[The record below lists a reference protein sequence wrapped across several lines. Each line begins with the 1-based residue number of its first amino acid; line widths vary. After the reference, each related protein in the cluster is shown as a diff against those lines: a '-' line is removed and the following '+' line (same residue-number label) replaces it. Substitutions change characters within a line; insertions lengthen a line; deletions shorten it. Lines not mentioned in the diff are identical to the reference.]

1 MASFFQ
7 PDGLISHEDN
17 NTRFQIYYN
26 APLAQQNLTRYWWQ
40 DLVKT
45 QDQPPIDKAQ
55 ARSHVA
61 TRLETVTTFEVC
73 ELILSA
79 SPPRWRCDL
88 LIVPLARPASL
99 LIETQELKEITSSGN
114 VDTRVKSWSPSTI
127 VAPLEEP
134 PSPTTPLELFT
145 GILDA
150 KPPDFPEAEL
160 RQGSVQLESAVKSN
174 LRYGS
179 FSLEADAPKS
189 TTTLDAKVDAK
200 LAYLRDLR
208 TRQNMDGMVL
218 ELKSTNDAVTVRLV
232 LKRFQYD
239 GIPVLLLADP
249 DLPVLDEIDLSLTNG
264 IIVKNAAVLS
274 TGKRRDFFRADR
286 VRDLAA
292 RSKRQRK
299 FRSDFLFAFL
309 EMYDTLPSAATLR
322 RAYKLAD
329 FFGAIITA
337 RPRCVDTESPPVTQ
351 MCLSGFDWLKK
362 TDVVWLQKQWST
374 EASIGSS
381 HTVGSVK
388 GAISLALDKLEAVLP
403 GSSHLLA
410 SHPLPLDLQAIRRE
424 PYTQSKT
431 PDCRSPQNL
440 SSSIW
445 NSTISGDQ
453 ICPVG
458 CFALRD
464 TISYHEYTEI
474 VKNQRHLK
482 ELGMLHS
489 CSAGELLNISSS
501 IKKIAGRT
509 AYESLVTELCT
520 GLQEGRIQVHRGL
533 DSGFTLPDDRGHAWG
548 VCDVVGSNEA
558 STMDIYLSQKN
569 AKNSATI
576 WHVFLSTQGVPREKR
591 FEEELLFM
599 SPDETFTLP
608 ASLRREL
615 ETDTETELLCLLRR
629 LSLQDPKS
637 ALEDGLCALARHI
650 LLPETTKTA
659 WSRLTSRACIDD
671 SIPIERLLSMR
682 LEHFSRQGADKLP
695 LLTNLIEFYDKAEHA
710 IEQALFWS
718 DRNFLNKISAV
729 LVEAYAASTSERPVD
744 YTVDLCALVFFCIIK
759 RAAFEDIYLETT
771 DRCPL
776 FLSQHD
782 QAGVFSELWVLGSQC
797 EIYFGIL
804 PRTLGEIIYDRYRKF
819 LEAHPPPLSSW
830 DGKNVFSAYS
840 TSEPKIRI
848 EGNTRMTGS
857 GSPVELPGA
866 EPGFCLN
873 DPKSRMSLKEAAHKL
888 GALSIFCFPAIIDV
902 ILLTFLGRGLYLT
915 AFMDIQVRT
924 MANYAILIALIMTG
938 GITGWV
944 GSSGG
949 FYLFS
954 YAFDNLTHFMV
965 QRFSA
970 AFVLTSVVAFC
981 GGFAF
986 SQQYSWYA
994 GFIFVMYLFA
1004 LTTFLNLLG
1013 VFATMH
1019 RPGSPLTSG
1028 RVAMWRCIPILFIS
1042 PVVSTFVV
1050 GWDTLIYLLVIY
1062 AFVIAL
1068 LVSFRSLCHEW
1079 TTWYDKVP
1087 TIKEKDLFLWYT
1099 QKLVQSG
1106 SEKVEESAS
1115 TAALARE
1122 ALQFEVSKFVEPRW
1136 WRFWDRKQRDPFVA
1150 KMAVGHKLAMW
1161 LLNKEAYGASLP
1173 ETYTTTWFVQLELAF
1188 ANQKHLVRGLK
1199 EHSQFILFRYS
1210 KYDIGQ
1216 NVGLFLAAL
1225 MDRWVDIVMSA
1236 KMPHNTRYLTPRARY
1251 SVCFGL
1257 LYFLM
1262 GAVAVDS
1269 VLQRHWAAASS
1280 MSTTK
1285 MASLNNYKQVLGHQ
1299 NRQRKQE
1306 MRQALGEFVTLL
1318 LLIFGFCT
1326 IFEWF
1331 LVDDHINIILYF
1343 CYILGYTGV
1352 LFFQFNRPFTKN
1364 IRWHVLIIF
1373 ISCAVA
1379 FVAGC
1384 SLRGAPAMT
1393 GFKYDFVIALDIAA
1407 VPSAIGTFLL
1417 TGYFEFP
1424 SRLPVSSKSSEAE
1437 RQMSDAE
1444 RALISAAPSGVVTPR
1459 PPAFDDPDTDNSNL
1473 TSASMGLLKDL
1484 CLSVNVNQR
1493 WTDLPEDVR
1502 QWIYDRVIG
1511 QDAKVSPSA
1520 LTWLVNEG
1528 VNLRHNSERLER
1540 RALIIQDMIRQSE
1553 NRIEERH
1560 TRRNSSKADTADLSL
1575 AVSTPKARKNLLTRF
1590 GIWTIRTTHSAVKWI
1605 ALLSG
1610 GAPDC
1615 GRELWFASRNQPL
1628 HVFTLRVL
1636 LFIWKLCW
1644 WMQHFWAY
1652 VFLVAGSKRIE
1663 PLVRQVH
1670 LGSTRKLSQ
1679 TTIIFETPAATIS
1692 GILGRDAENKL
1703 SITSYEGQHTEAPQD
1718 KKYLAKAYYDNRYR
1732 LQRRI
1737 VAAEGSELVTSE
1749 YHYADESSRWP
1760 ASKTVFEN
1768 NRESICHYDKYG
1780 RILRGRV
1787 NRAGKMYNFVYWYR
1801 KRPKG
1806 NADVLQASYQDATDS
1821 SNFSIDVFYCI
1832 KPRNKLNNV
1841 QFWVPSEKLQRI
1853 VCTHDKQV
1861 YEMTWTY
1868 KHARH
1873 PDIETCILKP
1883 DGEKKSAVAPPLVQ
1897 EAAKLFL
1904 KRPSHNAFDEE
1915 DLLIYHSVRWLK
1927 SVGYAST
1934 RGSSGITEKKER
1946 WSFSPSLILS
1956 RSKTVYRK
1964 LPTSILR
1971 TSLWKAWEQGPF
1983 LDAVSACS
1991 LDEMILRKEPLL
2003 HRYWRF
2009 RDSGRLKEAADELDE
2024 NLEQIV
2030 CAIEPSAEA
2039 SQKCPLLIK
2048 ASDLFSMGLG
2058 KDANQLTARLE
2069 NAYEDS
2075 AKQTSVIF
2083 SDNGCWPDNP
2093 GGVSNCRRDL
2103 INGHTTIRGHCLAES
2118 ANDYGIPRYQI
2129 EQNVN
2134 SLKILPLWG
2143 LDGKTPYHGLLDN
2156 LLQTQIDERIE
2167 QTRIKEDIE
2176 EIFVPLLRA
2185 FVKGARSRRYTRDD
2199 IATYSNVILRMNGF
2213 FERCD
2218 FNKTWTNEL
2227 VWEAWMKA
2235 WLIEYDD
2242 PNISSPA
2249 NLLEIERPSMNDFR
2263 DALNLY
2269 ICYFFIYS
2277 VEVPGK
2283 CPTVFQTTHHGIS
2296 SLYGVL
2302 LKFRRQ
2308 TTWGV
2313 WDHAILW
2320 RETCLNISPA
2330 QCLLPIPVQAMLL
2343 AGVKLACHVAYT
2355 HTDIVLPCTSVFN
2368 PDWEQDLGTDQGL
2381 RGSKKLFA
2389 RKIDPI
2395 VNGIGN
2401 MDAFQPV
2408 TEVRSKVPTTV
2419 MLSNVQ
2425 FIKDV
2430 KTAVLAADVIIN
2442 KFGFSDYRLLVY
2454 GAQDRQPSY
2463 ALETT
2468 MLINARNMAGKVVL
2482 AGFGSPKEVL
2492 KDAWLFMN
2500 SSLSEGLP
2508 LAIGEAA
2515 LSGIPIVATEVGATA
2530 LVLTDPDD
2538 PSKRYGEVVPPND
2551 PEALARAQLSI
2562 LAMLGPWA
2570 QYTHDDVPPP
2580 ALPDTFSPLDVEW
2593 ITKRMYDKTAD
2604 RQALGLKLRD
2614 VVLRSFHGSRYLREH
2629 EQMYWIQRK
2638 WAESRRAFKG
2648 KVPRSVNS
2656 YFGDKTV
2663 FTYDRETEAR
2673 FGTRPRWQTFDIE
2686 EVRRERNVEGEEKT
2700 AVV

>member
-1 MASFFQ
+1 
-7 PDGLISHEDN
+7 
-17 NTRFQIYYN
+17 
-26 APLAQQNLTRYWWQ
+26 
-40 DLVKT
+40 
-45 QDQPPIDKAQ
+45 
-55 ARSHVA
+55 
-61 TRLETVTTFEVC
+61 
-73 ELILSA
+73 
-79 SPPRWRCDL
+79 
-88 LIVPLARPASL
+88 
-99 LIETQELKEITSSGN
+99 LIEAQERSEIGSSVGIK
-114 VDTRVKSWSPSTI
+114 TRTNSWSPSTI

-134 PSPTTPLELFT
+134 TSPTTPKELFT

-150 KPPDFPEAEL
+150 KPPDFPAAEL
-160 RQGSVQLESAVKSN
+160 RQGSVTLESAVKSD

-189 TTTLDAKVDAK
+189 TTTLDAKVEAK
-200 LAYLRDLR
+200 LAYLRDLSV
-208 TRQNMDGMVL
+208 RQNMDGLVL
-218 ELKSTNDAVTVRLV
+218 ELKSTNDAVTLRLV
-232 LKRFQYD
+232 LKRLQYD

-249 DLPVLDEIDLSLTNG
+249 DLPVLDDIDLGLTNG
-264 IIVKNAAVLS
+264 IILKNAGVLS
-274 TGKRRDFFRADR
+274 TGERRDFFRADR

-292 RSKRQRK
+292 RSKRQRQS
-299 FRSDFLFAFL
+299 RSDFLFAFL
-309 EMYDTLPSAATLR
+309 EMYDTPPSAATLR

-329 FFGAIITA
+329 FFGAIITP
-337 RPRCVDTESPPVTQ
+337 RPRCVDAESPPVTQ

-362 TDVVWLQKQWST
+362 TDIVWLQKQWK
-374 EASIGSS
+374 EASLGSN
-381 HTVGSVK
+381 HTVSNAHGTV
-388 GAISLALDKLEAVLP
+388 SLAFDKLDTILP

-410 SHPLPLDLQAIRRE
+410 SHPLPLELQAMRRE

-431 PDCRSPQNL
+431 PDCRLPQN
-440 SSSIW
+440 SSGSIW

-453 ICPVG
+453 VCPVG

-464 TISYHEYTEI
+464 TIFYQEYYEI

-501 IKKIAGRT
+501 IKKLSGRT
-509 AYESLVTELCT
+509 AYESFVTELCT
-520 GLQEGRIQVHRGL
+520 GLQEGRVQVHRGL

-548 VCDVVGSNEA
+548 VCDVVDSAERSIIN
-558 STMDIYLSQKN
+558 IYLSQKN
-569 AKNSATI
+569 VKHSATI
-576 WHVFLSTQGVPREKR
+576 WHLFLSTQGVPREKR

-599 SPDETFTLP
+599 SSDEAFTLP
-608 ASLRREL
+608 LSLRKEL
-615 ETDTETELLCLLRR
+615 ESDTETELLCLLRR
-629 LSLQDPKS
+629 LSTQSSKS
-637 ALEDGLCALARHI
+637 ALEHGLCALARQI
-650 LLPETTKTA
+650 LLSETTKTA
-659 WSRLTSRACIDD
+659 WSQLTSRACIDD
-671 SIPIERLLSMR
+671 SIPVEGLLSMR
-682 LEHFSRQGADKLP
+682 LEFFTRQGAEQLP
-695 LLTNLIEFYDKAEHA
+695 LLTNLIDFYDRAEHA

-718 DRNFLNKISAV
+718 DRKRLDKISTV
-729 LVEAYAASTSERPVD
+729 LIEAYAASTPERPVD
-744 YTVDLCALVFFCIIK
+744 YTVDLCALIFFCIIK

-804 PRTLGEIIYDRYRKF
+804 PRALGEVIYNRYRKF

-848 EGNTRMTGS
+848 EGHTNMTGS
-857 GSPVELPGA
+857 GSPAELPGA
-866 EPGFCLN
+866 DPGYRLN
-873 DPKSRMSLKEAAHKL
+873 DPKSRMSLKEASHKY

-902 ILLTFLGRGLYLT
+902 VLLTFLGRGLYLT
-915 AFMDIQVRT
+915 AFMDPEVRT
-924 MANYAILIALIMTG
+924 MANYAILAALIMTG
-938 GITGWV
+938 GVTGWV
-944 GSSGG
+944 GSTGG

-1019 RPGSPLTSG
+1019 RAGSPLTSG
-1028 RVAMWRCIPILFIS
+1028 RVAMWRCIPILLIS
-1042 PVVSTFVV
+1042 PIVSTFFV
-1050 GWDTLIYLLVIY
+1050 GSDTLIYLLVIY
-1062 AFVIAL
+1062 AFVLAL
-1068 LVSFRSLCHEW
+1068 LVTFRNLCHEW

-1087 TIKEKDLFLWYT
+1087 AIKEKDLFVWYK
-1099 QKLVQSG
+1099 QRLVQSG
-1106 SEKVEESAS
+1106 SEKTEESAS
-1115 TAALARE
+1115 TTALARE
-1122 ALQFEVSKFVEPRW
+1122 ALQLEVSRFVEPRW
-1136 WRFWDRKQRDPFVA
+1136 WRFWDRKPQDRFVA
-1150 KMAVGHKLAMW
+1150 KMAIGHKFALW
-1161 LLNKEAYGASLP
+1161 LLDKEAPGAALP
-1173 ETYTTTWFVQLELAF
+1173 ETYTTTWFVQLELAL
-1188 ANQKHLVRGLK
+1188 ANQKQLVRGLK
-1199 EHSQFILFRYS
+1199 DHSQFILFRYS

-1236 KMPHNTRYLTPRARY
+1236 KLPGNDRYTNPRARY

-1280 MSTTK
+1280 MSATR
-1285 MASLNNYKQVLGHQ
+1285 MASLNNYKQVLSHQ
-1299 NRQRKQE
+1299 NRQRKRE
-1306 MRQALGEFVTLL
+1306 MRHAMGEFFTLL

-1326 IFEWF
+1326 ILEWF
-1331 LVDDHINIILYF
+1331 LVDDPTNVILYF
-1343 CYILGYTGV
+1343 CYVLGYTGV
-1352 LFFQFNRPFTKN
+1352 LLFQFNRPFTKN
-1364 IRWHVLIIF
+1364 IRWHVLTIF
-1373 ISCAVA
+1373 ISSIVA
-1379 FVAGC
+1379 FVVGC
-1384 SLRGAPAMT
+1384 ILRAVPAT
-1393 GFKYDFVIALDIAA
+1393 VGFRDDFVIALDIAA

-1424 SRLPVSSKSSEAE
+1424 SKTLVWPKFSRSERSMSEAE
-1437 RQMSDAE
+1437 RAMSEAE

-1459 PPAFDDPDTDNSNL
+1459 PPRFDDLDTDNSNL

-1484 CLSVNVNQR
+1484 CLGVNVNQR

-1502 QWIYDRVIG
+1502 QWIYNRVLG

-1520 LTWLVNEG
+1520 LIWLVNEG
-1528 VNLRHNSERLER
+1528 INLRHNSERLER
-1540 RALIIQDMIRQSE
+1540 RTLIIQDMLRESRTRDE
-1553 NRIEERH
+1553 ASH

-1575 AVSTPKARKNLLTRF
+1575 VIPQPKARKNLLTRLL
-1590 GIWTIRTTHSAVKWI
+1590 IWIVRTTYSIVKWI

-1615 GRELWFASRNQPL
+1615 GRELWFALRLQPL
-1628 HVFTLRVL
+1628 HTFALRVL
-1636 LFIWKLCW
+1636 LVIWKLCW
-1644 WMQHFWAY
+1644 WIQHFWAY
-1652 VFLVAGSKRIE
+1652 VFLVVGSKRIE
-1663 PLVRQVH
+1663 PLVNQIQF
-1670 LGSTRKLSQ
+1670 GGTRKLSQ
-1679 TTIIFETPAATIS
+1679 VTIICEMPAATIS
-1692 GILGRDAENKL
+1692 GIFGRDGENNL
-1703 SITSYEGQHTEAPQD
+1703 SITSYAGHHTETPQD
-1718 KKYLAKAYYDNRYR
+1718 KKYLAKAYYDKKYR
-1732 LQRRI
+1732 LRRRVVI
-1737 VAAEGSELVTSE
+1737 AEGGRLVTAE
-1749 YHYADESSRWP
+1749 YHYADETSRWP
-1760 ASKTVFEN
+1760 ASKTVFDE

-1780 RILRGRV
+1780 RILKGKV
-1787 NRAGKMYNFVYWYR
+1787 NRAGKQYNFQYRYR

-1806 NADVLQASYQDATDS
+1806 NSDVLQASYQDVADS
-1821 SNFSIDVFYCI
+1821 SSFSLDIFYCI
-1832 KPRNKLNNV
+1832 KPRDKLNNV

-1853 VCTHDKQV
+1853 ICTIDKRV

-1873 PDIETCILKP
+1873 PDIETVVLGP
-1883 DGEKKSAVAPPLVQ
+1883 DGEKTPTVAPSPLM
-1897 EAAKLFL
+1897 EAANLSL
-1904 KRPSHNAFDEE
+1904 KRPSNNAFDEE
-1915 DLLIYHSVRWLK
+1915 DLLIYHRVSWLK
-1927 SVGYAST
+1927 KVGHAST
-1934 RGSSGITEKKER
+1934 RGRSEVVEKMDR
-1946 WSFSPSLILS
+1946 WSLSQSFMLS
-1956 RSKTVYRK
+1956 RNKTVYRK
-1964 LPTSILR
+1964 LTTSVLR

-1983 LDAVSACS
+1983 LSAVSACL
-1991 LDEMILRKEPLL
+1991 LDEMILRRENLL
-2003 HRYWRF
+2003 QRYWRL
-2009 RDSGRLKEAADELDE
+2009 RDAGRLKEAADELDE

-2030 CAIEPSAEA
+2030 SAIEPSVEA

-2058 KDANQLTARLE
+2058 KDATQLTARLE
-2069 NAYEDS
+2069 DAYNDS

-2118 ANDYGIPRYQI
+2118 ANDFGIPRYQI

-2156 LLQTQIDERIE
+2156 LLQTQIDEHIE
-2167 QTRIKEDIE
+2167 QTRVKEDIQ
-2176 EIFVPLLRA
+2176 EIFVPLLRV

-2199 IATYSNVILRMNGF
+2199 IAMYSNVILRMNGF

-2218 FNKTWTNEL
+2218 FNKTWANEL
-2227 VWEAWMKA
+2227 VWEAWMEA
-2235 WLIEYDD
+2235 WLVEYDD
-2242 PNISSPA
+2242 PNVSSPA

-2283 CPTVFQTTHHGIS
+2283 CPTVYQTTHHGIS

-2302 LKFRRQ
+2302 LKYRRQ
-2308 TTWGV
+2308 TTWGI

-2408 TEVRSKVPTTV
+2408 KEVRSKLPTTV
-2419 MLSNVQ
+2419 MLSSVQ

-2442 KFGFSDYRLLVY
+2442 KFGFTDYRLLVY

-2468 MLINARNMAGKVVL
+2468 TLINARNMAGKVVL

-2570 QYTHDDVPPP
+2570 QYTRDDPPPP
-2580 ALPDTFSPLDVEW
+2580 ALPDTFSALDVEW

-2638 WAESRRAFKG
+2638 WAESRRAFEG
-2648 KVPRSVNS
+2648 PVPRSVNS

-2663 FTYDRETEAR
+2663 FTYDRETDVKH
-2673 FGTRPRWQTFDIE
+2673 GTRPRWQTFDPE
-2686 EVRRERNVEGEEKT
+2686 EVRLERKVDGQEKAG